1 MTEKDKIKSK
11 LIQYRT
17 DPVAFVREVI
27 GLTPD
32 TWQAEALNAIVKH
45 DKVSIR
51 SGHGVGKSTLLSWV
65 CLWHLSTKSGDS
77 CKLPMTAPT
86 AHQLSDVLMSEISQ
100 NYRRMPE
107 WYRDQLSLKSDRVE
121 VVGKEQE
128 CFAVART
135 SRRENPEA
143 LQGFHSSDGGL
154 LFIIDEASGVDE
166 KVFETAQGSLSTA
179 GAKVIMTGNPTR
191 TQGYFYDSFHG
202 DRDRWYTMKV
212 SCADSKNVDPAF
224 VEDMKQKYTEDSSV
238 YKVRVLGEFDTEQ
251 GDTVIPLGLLESAVE
266 RQVEPNP
273 KSAVVWG
280 LDCARMGGDRTALC
294 KRKGNVLLEPIKWW
308 AGKDLM
314 QTCGLVVAE
323 YKRLESFPDELPE
336 EICVDSIGIGA
347 GVCDRLAELGLP
359 ARGVAV
365 SERPSTDGKTYLR
378 LRDELWFFA
387 REWFDRRD
395 CRIPSACKELVAE
408 LSVPTYHFTSNGKIQ
423 VESKDSLKKRGVRSP
438 DLADSFCL
446 TFGGSVHSAVWSG
459 NHSFKSELP
468 ELEVAIV

>member
-1 MTEKDKIKSK
+1 MSEKDKIKSK

-17 DPVAFVREVI
+17 DPVAFVTEVI

-65 CLWHLSTKSGDS
+65 CLWHLSTRSGDS

-143 LQGFHSSDGGL
+143 LQGFHASSGGL

-166 KVFETAQGSLSTA
+166 KVFETAQGSLSTS

-212 SCADSKNVDPAF
+212 SCTDSKNVDPAF

-238 YKVRVLGEFDTEQ
+238 YRVRVLGEFDTEQ
-251 GDTVIPLGLLESAVE
+251 GDTVIPLSLIENAVE
-266 RQVEPNP
+266 RQVEVNPN
-273 KSAVVWG
+273 SAVVWG

-294 KRKGNVLLEPIKWW
+294 KRKGNTLLEPITWW
-308 AGKDLM
+308 TGKDLM

-323 YKRLESFPDELPE
+323 YKRLENFPDELPE

-359 ARGVAV
+359 VRGVCV
-365 SERPSTDGKTYLR
+365 SERPSTDGKTYNR
-378 LRDELWFFA
+378 LRDELWFRA
-387 REWFDRRD
+387 REWFEQRD
-395 CRIPSACKELVAE
+395 CRIPQACEELVAE
-408 LSVPTYHFTSNGKIQ
+408 LSLPTYHFTSLGKMQ
-423 VESKDSLKKRGVRSP
+423 VEGKDNMKKRGVRSP
-438 DLADSFCL
+438 DLADAFCL
-446 TFGGSVHSAVWSG
+446 TLAYENVWSG
-459 NHSFKSELP
+459 GHSFKSKLP
-468 ELEVAIV
+468 ELEVAVV